1 MTQEELTDINAL
13 FGGLSDDN
21 NTNANNYDIIIRN
34 QTSGNAMKVPLAI
47 FKQVVYNYLTSA
59 SVAAGLAS
67 VLGAMKEKQIN
78 NETDLDTLKT
88 TGLYSWVNMASKP
101 QNTPS
106 NVAGGFCVVLSG
118 SSFYRQMVFDGYYGD
133 RDIYTRTT
141 HSENLWS
148 AWKKIT
154 TTSV

>member
-67 VLGAMKEKQIN
+67 VLGVGSILWQGQFSTLADIDNLSNTGISYLAGTGLSTPEGRDGLIFTIVHNSNHAYRWQ
-78 NETDLDTLKT
+78 LKT
-88 TGLYSWVNMASKP
+88 VD
-101 QNTPS
+101 
-106 NVAGGFCVVLSG
+106 AGNYFLM
-118 SSFYRQMVFDGYYGD
+118 R
-133 RDIYTRTT
+133 TRTGNGWT
-141 HSENLWS
+141 
-148 AWKKIT
+148 AWRSIT
-154 TTSV
+154 MS